1 MRKGEIHILPKIWKE
16 INSIHIIIFVCVLIN
31 ITVYSKKKNIY
42 HIINSYDI
50 EIIKITSLIV
60 IPLRSKFSFVN
71 FFLKKK
77 SLKRCL
83 RILFNLQKNLFIY
96 FSILTLKSSHITSEI
111 VREGGV

>member
-1 MRKGEIHILPKIWKE
+1 MKKNMERNKFNTYYH
-16 INSIHIIIFVCVLIN
+16 FCM
-31 ITVYSKKKNIY
+31 YSNKYYCLLKKKKYIF

-50 EIIKITSLIV
+50 EIIKIASLIV

-71 FFLKKK
+71 FKKK
-77 SLKRCL
+77 NLKRCL

>member
-1 MRKGEIHILPKIWKE
+1 MERNKFNTYYH
-16 INSIHIIIFVCVLIN
+16 FCM
-31 ITVYSKKKNIY
+31 YSNKYYCLLKKKKYIF

-50 EIIKITSLIV
+50 EIIKIASLIV

-71 FFLKKK
+71 FFFKKN
-77 SLKRCL
+77 LKRCL

-96 FSILTLKSSHITSEI
+96 FSILTLKSSHVTSEI